1 MKQTVF
7 SLGLAIS
14 AATLVVGCA
23 TTTPPELIDA
33 RSTYDRISN
42 GPIAQAN
49 PAGVYEA
56 KKSLERA
63 NREFAQHPN
72 APSTRDFAYLA
83 LRKAQLA
90 EADAHIATDRQQ
102 KAQADRMIQEAQAKS
117 QRRTLA
123 QTRNQLTQAE
133 REKQAD
139 AERLA
144 QANAELQKKNEQLES
159 ERQARLDAEKRTEEV
174 RRQLANVAQVR
185 DDQRGL
191 VITLAGSSLFPSSR
205 STLLPGARARLDRV
219 ADALSKSNQKVLVEG
234 YTDSRGSNA
243 LNQGLSERRAQ
254 AVRDYLVQRGIPPER
269 INAVGFGKS
278 RPVADNGTPE
288 GRANNRRVEIV
299 IQRAE
304 GPPNRG

>member
-1 MKQTVF
+1 MKQTLF
-7 SLGLAIS
+7 SVGLAIS

-56 KKSLERA
+56 KKSLDRA

-90 EADAHIATDRQQ
+90 ETDAHIATDLQQ
-102 KAQADRMIQEAQAKS
+102 KAQADRMIQEAQAKAQ
-117 QRRTLA
+117 QRT
-123 QTRNQLTQAE
+123 TRNQLTQAE
-133 REKQAD
+133 REKQAE

-174 RRQLANVAQVR
+174 RNRLANVAQVR

-205 STLLPGARARLDRV
+205 S
-219 ADALSKSNQKVLVEG
+219 
-234 YTDSRGSNA
+234 
-243 LNQGLSERRAQ
+243 
-254 AVRDYLVQRGIPPER
+254 
-269 INAVGFGKS
+269 
-278 RPVADNGTPE
+278 
-288 GRANNRRVEIV
+288 
-299 IQRAE
+299 
-304 GPPNRG
+304 

>member
-1 MKQTVF
+1 MKQTPF
-7 SLGLAIS
+7 SVGLAIS
-14 AATLVVGCA
+14 AATLIAGCA
-23 TTTPPELIDA
+23 TTTPPELVDA
-33 RSTYDRISN
+33 RATYERISN
-42 GPIAQAN
+42 GPAAQAN

-56 KKSLERA
+56 RKWLERA
-63 NREFAQHPN
+63 NREFAEHPN
-72 APSTRDFAYLA
+72 ASSTRDFAYLA

-90 EADAHIATDRQQ
+90 ETDAQIATDLQQ
-102 KAQADRMIQEAQAKS
+102 KAQADRMIQQ
-117 QRRTLA
+117 RTLA
-123 QTRNQLTQAE
+123 QTRNQLTQTE
-133 REKQAD
+133 REKQAE

-159 ERQARLDAEKRTEEV
+159 ERQARLDAEKRAEEV
-174 RRQLANVAQVR
+174 RNQLADVAQVR
-185 DDQRGL
+185 DEQRGL
-191 VITLAGSSLFPSSR
+191 VITLAGSALFPSGR
-205 STLLPGARARLDRV
+205 STLLPGAQARLDRV

-254 AVRDYLVQRGIPPER
+254 AVRGYLVQRGIPPER

-299 IQRAE
+299 IQRAQ
-304 GPPNRG
+304 GTPNRG